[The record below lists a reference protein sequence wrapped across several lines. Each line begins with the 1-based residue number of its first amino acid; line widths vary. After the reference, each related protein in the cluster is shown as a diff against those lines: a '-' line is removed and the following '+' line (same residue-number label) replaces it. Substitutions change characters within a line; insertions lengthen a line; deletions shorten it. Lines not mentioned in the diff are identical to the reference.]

1 MLTINLHDRTAIVI
15 GGARGIGAC
24 ICRMIGQAG
33 GKVAWTHLGNEADR
47 AGSAELGAMLKKTGT
62 EYFERAVNCMDAE
75 ATEAFIHET
84 MIRWQELDYLVY
96 CAGLTTPVSFL
107 DISPDEWRRHVEINL
122 TGVYLALRVAIP
134 AIIKVRR
141 GGAIVLVGS
150 AAIVSGGG
158 GRADYISAKAGL
170 EGLNRAITKEFAPQ
184 GIRCNLVHPSLI
196 ETDLLK
202 QRYPD
207 AAAREAKAGDVPL
220 RRLGRPEDIAHA
232 VVFLLSDGASYITG
246 QSLFVDGGR
255 TFCR

>member
-1 MLTINLHDRTAIVI
+1 MLAMDFTGQSAVVI

-24 ICRMIGQAG
+24 VCRMIGQAG
-33 GKVAWTHLGNEADR
+33 VKVAWTHLGTEADK
-47 AGSAELGAMLKKTGT
+47 AGSVELGGALQSAGV
-62 EYFERAVNCMDAE
+62 EYLERAVNCTDADG
-75 ATEAFIHET
+75 TEAFI
-84 MIRWQELDYLVY
+84 RAVAVKWGRLDYLVY
-96 CAGLTTPVSFL
+96 CAGLTTPVAFL
-107 DISPDEWRRHVEINL
+107 DISPAEWRRHVEINL
-122 TGVYLALRVAIP
+122 TGAYLALRAAIP
-134 AIIKVRR
+134 AMKAK
-141 GGAIVLVGS
+141 GAGAIVLVGS

-158 GRADYISAKAGL
+158 GRADYVSAKAGL

-207 AAAREAKAGDVPL
+207 PARRQEAAAGVPL
-220 RRLGRPEDIAHA
+220 RRLGQPEDIARA
-232 VVFLLSDGASYITG
+232 VMFLLSDGASYITG